1 MTTNYI
7 IMNDKQYDI
16 FESLY
21 NYLTEN
27 PNVSDEA
34 CQAAEIVMN
43 MIAIEN

>member
-7 IMNDKQYDI
+7 IMNDREYSV

-34 CQAAEIVMN
+34 CRAAEQVMG